1 MKIWNEDTLLNGLAV
16 VGTVIV
22 VVGIAILISILM
34 VKITMCGV

>member
-1 MKIWNEDTLLNGLAV
+1 MKIWNEDTLLNGPAV

-22 VVGIAILISILM
+22 VVGIAIIISILM